1 MNLKTTLG
9 QFRFLAVLEGI
20 SWPLLL
26 ITMWMKYSLEMPLP
40 NKIVGMIHG
49 IFFIFFCVWLVI
61 YAYKAKWNIGK
72 IALGFIASFVP
83 FGTFIFDSKIL
94 KKEKDF

>member
-9 QFRFLAVLEGI
+9 QFRFLAILEGI

-26 ITMWMKYSLEMPLP
+26 ITMWLKYQHEMLLP

-49 IFFIFFCVWLVI
+49 VFFIFFCIWLVL
-61 YAYKAKWNIGK
+61 YANIAKWQFK
-72 IALGFIASFVP
+72 TIALGFIASFVP
-83 FGTFIFDSKIL
+83 FGTFIFDAKVL
-94 KKEKDF
+94 KKEKH

>member
-9 QFRFLAVLEGI
+9 QFRFLAILEGI

-49 IFFIFFCVWLVI
+49 VFFILFCIWLVL
-61 YAYKAKWNIGK
+61 YAYIAKWQFKTIV
-72 IALGFIASFVP
+72 LGFLASFVP
-83 FGTFIFDSKIL
+83 FGTFIFDAKIL
-94 KKEKDF
+94 KKEKA

>member
-9 QFRFLAVLEGI
+9 QFRILAVLEGI

-26 ITMWMKYSLEMPLP
+26 ITMYMKYQHDMLLP

-49 IFFIFFCVWLVI
+49 VFFIFFCIWLVI
-61 YAYKAKWNIGK
+61 YAKKANWK
-72 IALGFIASFVP
+72 ITTVLLGFVASFVP
-83 FGTFIFDSKIL
+83 FGTFIFDAKVL
-94 KKEKDF
+94 KKEKA

>member
-9 QFRFLAVLEGI
+9 QFRILAILEGI

-26 ITMWMKYSLEMPLP
+26 ITMWLKYSYEILMP

-49 IFFIFFCVWLVI
+49 VFFIFFCIWLVL
-61 YAYKAKWNIGK
+61 YAQKAKWQFK
-72 IALGFIASFVP
+72 TIALGFVSSFLP
-83 FGTFIFDSKIL
+83 FGTFVFDAKIL
-94 KKEKDF
+94 KKEKN

>member
-9 QFRFLAVLEGI
+9 QFRLLAILEGI

-26 ITMWMKYSLEMPLP
+26 ITMWMKYSLEMPYP

-49 IFFIFFCVWLVI
+49 VFFIFFCIYLVL
-61 YAYKAKWNIGK
+61 YANIAKWK
-72 IALGFIASFVP
+72 FKTIALGFLASFFP
-83 FGTFIFDSKIL
+83 FGTFIFDAKVL
-94 KKEKDF
+94 KKETN

>member
-9 QFRFLAVLEGI
+9 QFRLLAVLEGI

-49 IFFIFFCVWLVI
+49 VLFIFFCVWLVV
-61 YAYKAKWNIGK
+61 YAKKANWK
-72 IALGFIASFVP
+72 ITTVLLGFLASFVP
-83 FGTFIFDSKIL
+83 FGTFIFDAKVL
-94 KKEKDF
+94 KKEKA

>member
-9 QFRFLAVLEGI
+9 QFRILAILEGI

-26 ITMWMKYSLEMPLP
+26 ITMWLKYAHEMLLP

-49 IFFIFFCVWLVI
+49 VFFIFFCIWLVL
-61 YAYKAKWNIGK
+61 YARKAKWGIGM
-72 IALGFIASFVP
+72 IALGFLASLFP
-83 FGTFIFDSKIL
+83 FGTFVFDAKIL
-94 KKEKDF
+94 KKENP